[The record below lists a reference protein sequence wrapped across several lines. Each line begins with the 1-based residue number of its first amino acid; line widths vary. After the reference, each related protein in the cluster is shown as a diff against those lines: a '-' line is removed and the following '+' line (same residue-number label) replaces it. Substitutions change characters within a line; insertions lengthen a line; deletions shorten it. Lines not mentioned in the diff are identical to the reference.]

1 MKERRKVY
9 DREFKINAV
18 RMVQSGERTMKEIAA
33 DLDVNYYT
41 LAEWKKQYETKGEYA
56 FPGLGKVVFATEAE
70 REIAKL
76 KKALRRAE
84 MERDLL
90 KKAMAIS
97 LREK

>member
-1 MKERRKVY
+1 MRETRKVY

-18 RMVQSGERTMKEIAA
+18 RMVQAGERTMKEIAA
-33 DLDVNYYT
+33 DLGVNYYT
-41 LAEWKKQYETKGEYA
+41 LAEWKKQYETKGEHA

-70 REIAKL
+70 REISEL